1 MQLINLQK
9 TKHYIGNITFFN
21 KKNIIFNRIQFLV
34 LKVELSKTTPNNYA
48 LYRESINKIDSPEHD
63 FTPAVTLATQ
73 DITCCPYLAQVFFT
87 SFFALSDGG

>member
-1 MQLINLQK
+1 VQLINLQK

-21 KKNIIFNRIQFLV
+21 QKNIIFNKDPIFSR
-34 LKVELSKTTPNNYA
+34 KCLSKSTPNNYA